1 MYATGR
7 DEDLTICKLETLI
20 SLFIVIKYSDFK
32 IASDLMVGLNFEF
45 AKINLDRF
53 FLIREPSRFA
63 VISYPED
70 MARDNYNRNTI
81 RDTQN
86 N

>member
-1 MYATGR
+1 MGR

-45 AKINLDRF
+45 AEINLDRF
-53 FLIREPSRFA
+53 F
-63 VISYPED
+63 
-70 MARDNYNRNTI
+70 
-81 RDTQN
+81 
-86 N
+86 